1 MGKIDKYKMSKRK
14 HNIKKISGGKAKKKA
29 YSSTKGS
36 HNLNVCQKSKTKQNK
51 NLLPFFSSRQHPQIS
66 CCSFFLFFW
75 ITKHDS
81 IQDHLIQIIMTFKK
95 HEQAKILF

>member
-14 HNIKKISGGKAKKKA
+14 NNIKKISGGKAKKKA

-51 NLLPFFSSRQHPQIS
+51 NLLPFFTSANQLL
-66 CCSFFLFFW
+66 FFFFFFW
-75 ITKHDS
+75 ITKHNS

>member
-14 HNIKKISGGKAKKKA
+14 NNIKKISGGKAKKKA
-29 YSSTKGS
+29 YISTKGS

-66 CCSFFLFFW
+66 CCSFFFFFLDNKTW
-75 ITKHDS
+75 FNLGSFNLDNNDI
-81 IQDHLIQIIMTFKK
+81 
-95 HEQAKILF
+95 